1 MINLCRTAAV
11 ICLWGFF
18 QTHPLFACRYNVRE
32 TGFVDLAIR
41 PYYLYCY
48 VSQDTPA
55 DIISSFKQISR
66 AVLMDSNIEAEIIDT
81 DQQRDH
87 PSMKYLDLGP
97 IRSFPAAVLVSPDG
111 QSLSVPIT
119 KPDQPFK
126 LTLRSALDHLVSSP
140 KREEILQEVI
150 KTYGVVVLIEGTDP
164 QDNKKAQEAVAEA
177 IETISRQMEMMPK
190 PIAHPPVLL
199 VVDSR
204 SIPGETILLWSLG
217 LNVEEISEPRA
228 AVLYGRARWIGPLMK
243 GEEISAVNLTRIL
256 FVIGADCEC
265 GLDMQWIQ
273 GTMLPARWDAK
284 MRARV
289 VKTLEFDPENP
300 MVKMEMSRILR
311 RGTYFYPGVPLGYQE
326 LVAKSDSA
334 LAEGQLDS
342 PVQSRNSA
350 SARSAAADTVS
361 EKSALAVSGPALQK
375 SLYFIAVITVLV
387 IAAGLSIVFRAG
399 GRSS

>member
-11 ICLWGFF
+11 ICLWSFF
-18 QTHPLFACRYNVRE
+18 QAHPLFACRYNVRE

-48 VSQDTPA
+48 VSQGTPA
-55 DIISSFKQISR
+55 DITSSFKQISH

-81 DQQRDH
+81 DRQRDH
-87 PSMKYLDLGP
+87 PSTKYLDLWS
-97 IRSFPAAVLVSPDG
+97 IQSFPTAVLVSPDG

-126 LTLRSALDHLVSSP
+126 LTLRSVLDNLVSSP

-164 QDNKKAQEAVAEA
+164 QDNKKAQEAVSEA
-177 IETISRQMEMMPK
+177 IVTISRQMEMMPK
-190 PIAHPPVLL
+190 PIAYPPVLL
-199 VVDSR
+199 VIDSK
-204 SIPGETILLWSLG
+204 SIPRETILLWSLG
-217 LNVEEISEPRA
+217 LNADEISEPHA

-243 GEEISAVNLTRIL
+243 GKEINETNLSRIL

-284 MRARV
+284 MRARL

-300 MVKMEMSRILR
+300 MVKMEMSRILM
-311 RGTYFYPGVPLGYQE
+311 RGTYSYPGVPRGYQE
-326 LVAKSDSA
+326 LVAKSDSSP
-334 LAEGQLDS
+334 AEGQLDS
-342 PVQSRNSA
+342 PAQSRNSA

-361 EKSALAVSGPALQK
+361 EKSGLTVSWPALQR
-375 SLYFIAVITVLV
+375 SLYFIAAITVLV
-387 IAAGLSIVFRAG
+387 IAGGLFIVFRAG
-399 GRSS
+399 GKNS

>member
-11 ICLWGFF
+11 ICLWSFF
-18 QTHPLFACRYNVRE
+18 QAYPLFACRYNVRE

-48 VSQDTPA
+48 ISQGTPA
-55 DIISSFKQISR
+55 DITSSFKQISR
-66 AVLMDSNIEAEIIDT
+66 AVLMDSNIETEIIDT
-81 DQQRDH
+81 DRQRDH
-87 PSMKYLDLGP
+87 PSMKYLDLWP

-119 KPDQPFK
+119 KPNQPFK
-126 LTLRSALDHLVSSP
+126 LTLRSALENLVSSP
-140 KREEILQEVI
+140 KREAILQEVI

-164 QDNKKAQEAVAEA
+164 QDNKKAQEAVSGA
-177 IETISRQMEMMPK
+177 IVTISRQMEMMPK
-190 PIAHPPVLL
+190 PIAYPPVLL
-199 VVDSR
+199 VIDSR

-217 LNVEEISEPRA
+217 LNADQISEPH
-228 AVLYGRARWIGPLMK
+228 AVVFYGRARWIGPLMK
-243 GEEISAVNLTRIL
+243 GEEISETNLTRIL
-256 FVIGADCEC
+256 FVIGSDCEC

-273 GTMLPARWDAK
+273 GTILPARWDAK

-300 MVKMEMSRILR
+300 LVKMEMSRILR
-311 RGTYFYPGVPLGYQE
+311 RGTYSYPGVPRGYEE
-326 LVAKSDSA
+326 LVAKSNSA
-334 LAEGQLDS
+334 PAEDQADF
-342 PVQSRNSA
+342 PAQSRNSN

-361 EKSALAVSGPALQK
+361 EKSGLAVSRSVLQK

-387 IAAGLSIVFRAG
+387 IAGGLSIVFRAG
-399 GRSS
+399 GRNS